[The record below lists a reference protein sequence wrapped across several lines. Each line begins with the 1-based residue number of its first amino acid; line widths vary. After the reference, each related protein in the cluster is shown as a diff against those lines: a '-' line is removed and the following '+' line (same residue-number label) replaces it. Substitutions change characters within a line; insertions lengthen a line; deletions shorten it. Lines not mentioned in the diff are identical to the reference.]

1 MDASLI
7 AALLKLAPDLASLV
21 QELNVDL
28 KKCSY
33 EEILLLHLIL
43 HDKKT
48 TEILNELH
56 NLAKKISEDTA
67 VLLRRSERG

>member
-1 MDASLI
+1 MNASVI

-21 QELNVDL
+21 QELNIDL

-48 TEILNELH
+48 TEILNDLH
-56 NLAKKISEDTA
+56 SLAKKISEDTA
-67 VLLRRSERG
+67 VLLRRSEHG